1 MILKKEYLSIS
12 IKKIVNIVILLLNKY
27 KLSI

>member
-1 MILKKEYLSIS
+1 MILKKKYLNIN
-12 IKKIVNIVILLLNKY
+12 IKKIVNIIILLLNKY